1 MKEIKPSLIGFLQA
15 FGVIAYCVL
24 IALLFNFLGKA
35 ALQPPGILGF
45 AAILVILVFS
55 AAVTGS
61 IVFGYPA
68 YLFFSKHEAKEPLL
82 ILAFTM
88 LYCLII
94 LAAIAIAYLAIGL
107 VNKNEQ
113 PACTMEAKLCPDGS
127 SVGRT
132 GPNCEFAPC
141 PGETVEWLA
150 IKRAIYNC
158 EVKTA
163 AQFHNLDVSV
173 ILKNGEIL
181 KAVEP
186 SIDEI
191 FIVVKEAEE
200 KCGEIRMAT
209 E

>member
-1 MKEIKPSLIGFLQA
+1 MKKIKPSLIGFLQA

-68 YLFFSKHEAKEPLL
+68 YLFFSKGKIKEPLL

-94 LAAIAIAYLAIGL
+94 LAVIAIAYLAIGL
-107 VNKNEQ
+107 VNKNKQ
-113 PACTMEAKLCPDGS
+113 PACTMAAKLCPDGS
-127 SVGRT
+127 YVGRI

-141 PGETVEWLA
+141 PGETAEWLA

-158 EVKTA
+158 EVETVGQYHSLEVFA
-163 AQFHNLDVSV
+163 R
-173 ILKNGEIL
+173 LKNGGTL
-181 KAVEP
+181 DAVEP
-186 SIDEI
+186 SIDD
-191 FIVVKEAEE
+191 IVDVAREAEE
-200 KCGEIRMAT
+200 KCGEIPIMT